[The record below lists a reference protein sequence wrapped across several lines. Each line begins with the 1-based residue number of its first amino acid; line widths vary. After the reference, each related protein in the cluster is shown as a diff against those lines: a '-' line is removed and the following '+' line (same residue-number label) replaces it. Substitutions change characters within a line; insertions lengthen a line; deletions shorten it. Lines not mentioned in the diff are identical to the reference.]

1 MVVKTTLLA
10 AFYTAYF
17 STVRDSSYD
26 EGSILCKIAFAK
38 PTLRAIQASAHTAL
52 LTFELATASPAS
64 ECLA

>member
-1 MVVKTTLLA
+1 MGFA
-10 AFYTAYF
+10 N
-17 STVRDSSYD
+17 VRLYKRLSSHSRSYD

-38 PTLRAIQASAHTAL
+38 PTLQAIQASVHAAL

>member
-1 MVVKTTLLA
+1 MPIMGFANVRLCKRLL
-10 AFYTAYF
+10 
-17 STVRDSSYD
+17 SHSRSYD
-26 EGSILCKIAFAK
+26 EGSILCKTAFAK